1 MKKKQNKKNK
11 NKKKKGRKK
20 KKKDF
25 IQMKTGTFR
34 ISSVIKRKDNK
45 RVD

>member
-1 MKKKQNKKNK
+1 MKKKQQKKTTKKKN
-11 NKKKKGRKK
+11 GRKK

>member
-1 MKKKQNKKNK
+1 MKKKTKQNKK
-11 NKKKKGRKK
+11 KKKKNGRKK

-45 RVD
+45 KVD